1 MLFLVLEKTLV
12 MIKPDHADSAV
23 EILGELDNYGRR
35 LITRR
40 VEAVPQEVIEAHY
53 SVHKGKSFFDYMT
66 KYFAGKDVVIA
77 VYQGE
82 GVIEKLREAAG
93 PTDPAK
99 ASKETI
105 RGKYSN
111 DSLEQ
116 AINEGRPVRNVVHCS
131 DSPAEA
137 EREIG
142 VWQKYLK

>member
-1 MLFLVLEKTLV
+1 MLEKTFV
-12 MIKPDHADSAV
+12 MIKPDHVELAC
-23 EILGELDNYGRR
+23 EILEKLDEHGRR
-35 LITRR
+35 LITRE

-53 SVHKGKSFFDYMT
+53 SVHQGKSFFDYMT

-82 GVIEKLREAAG
+82 GIIEKLRQSAG

-99 ASKETI
+99 ATKETI

-116 AINEGRPVRNVVHCS
+116 AIREQRPVRNVIFVHKKLS
-131 DSPAEA
+131 SYSES
-137 EREIG
+137 
-142 VWQKYLK
+142 V

>member
-1 MLFLVLEKTLV
+1 MLEQSFVI
-12 MIKPDHADSAV
+12 IKPDHIDSAV

-40 VEAVPQEVIEAHY
+40 VKAVPQEVIEAHY
-53 SVHKGKSFFDYMT
+53 SVHQGKSFFDYMT
-66 KYFAGKDVVIA
+66 SSFIGKEVVIA
-77 VYQGE
+77 VYQNDD
-82 GVIEKLREAAG
+82 VIRKLREAAG

-99 ASKETI
+99 APKETI

-116 AINEGRPVRNVVHCS
+116 AITEKRPVRNVVHCS
-131 DSPAEA
+131 DGPAEA

-142 VWQKYLK
+142 VWAKYLK